1 VIQKPIA
8 AKQETALWRYRAKAV
23 RVIDGDTIVMD
34 IDLGFRTMIL
44 SEAVRLAGI
53 NTPELIGA
61 DTVRAHQAKGFA
73 EAWLNGNPTLYIQT
87 QLMHERE
94 KYGRVLATVHR
105 KGDFV
110 SLNDALLS
118 ANLAIRM

>member
-8 AKQETALWRYRAKAV
+8 AKQEAALWRYRANAI

-44 SEAVRLAGI
+44 SEPVRLAGI

-61 DTVRAHQAKGFA
+61 DTVRARQAKKFV
-73 EAWLNGNPTLYIQT
+73 EVWLSDDPALYIQT
-87 QLMHERE
+87 QLLHERE

-105 KGDFV
+105 HNDPV
-110 SLNDALLS
+110 SLNDRLLD
-118 ANLAIRM
+118 ADLAVRM

>member
-1 VIQKPIA
+1 MKPIA
-8 AKQETALWRYRAKAV
+8 AKQEAALWRYRAKAV

-44 SEAVRLAGI
+44 SEPVRLAGI

-61 DTVRAHQAKGFA
+61 DAARARQAREFV
-73 EAWLNGNPTLYIQT
+73 EAWLSGNPTLYIQT
-87 QLMHERE
+87 QLAHERE
-94 KYGRVLATVHR
+94 KYGRILATVHR
-105 KGDFV
+105 ESDLI

-118 ANLAIRM
+118 ASLAVRM